1 MTNASKI
8 ELVRN
13 IIDEALHDRSKPWD
27 AAFRRA
33 EALTGLPRFKV
44 LLCVVLVTSVLFV
57 YGASAELMSNAIG
70 LVYPA
75 VATVSLIVSPPVW
88 RKYDAVTAAAEA
100 RNEKYAYWMT
110 FAAMLIAESLCRP
123 VLRFVP
129 LYQMCRTWFLIW
141 CFAPIRH
148 NGSAYVYDAVIR
160 PCFEHGV
167 VGLFS
172 NEVVS

>member
-1 MTNASKI
+1 MTNATKI

-13 IIDEALHDRSKPWD
+13 IIDEALNDRSKPWD
-27 AAFRRA
+27 PAFRRA
-33 EALTGLPRFKV
+33 EALTGLPRFRV
-44 LLCVVLVTSVLFV
+44 LLCAVLVTSALFV

-75 VATVSLIVSPPVW
+75 ATTVSLMVSPPVW
-88 RKYDAVTAAAEA
+88 RKYDLVTAAAEA

-110 FAAMLIAESLCRP
+110 FAAVLIAESLCGP

-148 NGSAYVYDAVIR
+148 NGSAYVQDAVIR
-160 PCFEHGV
+160 PCFQHSV
-167 VGLFS
+167 VGLIS
-172 NEVVS
+172 NAVS